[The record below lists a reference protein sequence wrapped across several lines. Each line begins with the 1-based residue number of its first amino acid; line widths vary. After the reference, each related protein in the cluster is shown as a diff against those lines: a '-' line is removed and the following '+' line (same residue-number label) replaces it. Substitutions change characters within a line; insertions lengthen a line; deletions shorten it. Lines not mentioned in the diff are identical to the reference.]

1 MPKRDPLE
9 NAYEVLQKI
18 DEEDGATHDPGD
30 DLVLAAYFGDLDGA
44 RRALKRGASPDAR
57 QRKTKLP
64 ALWLA
69 VSGGHAEVVKAL
81 VDAGADPLIT
91 VRAGKQTFTPL
102 DRAELEGKHAIAEL
116 LRGTSTTAAARPP
129 GATEK
134 KQLRPEHN
142 FALGQAVWDRQAA
155 RVDELLRDGA
165 DPNAKTSYGEPVL
178 AYAQR
183 SGSRDVVALLL
194 AAGADANTRNDGR
207 PLLHDALSL
216 GDVETVEA
224 LLAAGA
230 DPNAMDKKHTT
241 ATALWSCDKKKRGR
255 ALASLLARGLDA
267 NSLVYD
273 EPLLF
278 KALREG
284 LEELIAPLLAAGA
297 DPNVRLKYK
306 QASYEMFYPINTT
319 RKKKLLGMLLD
330 NGLDVT
336 NEACCGN
343 PLTTR
348 LVFDGQATLLD
359 RVLTAGADPAAK
371 SAGST
376 LSETNAFTKNKK
388 VRAAIERVLD
398 KHLAARAKPRK
409 K

>member
-9 NAYEVLQKI
+9 NAYEILQKI
-18 DEEDGATHDPGD
+18 DEEDGAAHDPGD

-44 RRALKRGASPDAR
+44 RRAIERGASPDAR

-69 VSGGHAEVVKAL
+69 VSGGHEKVVKAL
-81 VDAGADPLIT
+81 LDGGADPLIT
-91 VRAGKQTFTPL
+91 VRAGKQSFTPL
-102 DRAELEGKHAIAEL
+102 DRAEHEGQREIAAL
-116 LRGTSTTAAARPP
+116 LLGASAKQRS
-129 GATEK
+129 ATEK
-134 KQLRPEHN
+134 KKLRPELGS
-142 FALGQAVWDRQAA
+142 ALGEAVWDRKAA
-155 RVDELLRDGA
+155 RVDELLRAGA

-183 SGSRDVVALLL
+183 CGSRDVVALLL
-194 AAGADANTRNDGR
+194 AAGADPNTRHDGR
-207 PLLHDALSL
+207 PLLHDALQL
-216 GDVETVEA
+216 GDVETAEA

-230 DPNAMDKKHTT
+230 DPNAKDDKRTT
-241 ATALWSCDKKKRGR
+241 ADALWSCDKKQRGR

-267 NSLVYD
+267 NTRVYG

-278 KALREG
+278 MALREAR
-284 LEELIAPLLAAGA
+284 EEWVAPLLAAGA

-306 QASYEMFYPINTT
+306 QASYEMLYPINTT
-319 RKKKLLGMLLD
+319 KKKKLLGMLLD
-330 NGLDVT
+330 AGLDVT
-336 NEACCGN
+336 NEVCCGN

-348 LVFDGQATLLD
+348 LVYDGQATLLD

-371 SAGST
+371 SAGSALRQT
-376 LSETNAFTKNKK
+376 AAFTKNKK
-388 VRAAIERVLD
+388 VRAALERVID
-398 KHLAARAKPRK
+398 KHLAARAKPPK